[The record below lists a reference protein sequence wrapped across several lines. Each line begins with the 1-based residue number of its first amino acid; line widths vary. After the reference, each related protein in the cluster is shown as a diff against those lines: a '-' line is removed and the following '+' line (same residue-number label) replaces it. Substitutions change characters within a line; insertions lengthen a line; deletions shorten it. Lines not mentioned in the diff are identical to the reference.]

1 MRGLSII
8 ACATAFLGSTT
19 PAVAQQKA
27 PTPSKTPATGDEC
40 TSINGKV
47 ECKRTIERGFGAR
60 LDSAMMKRAAL
71 GLQLSP
77 TGTARDTL
85 GVFVSSVT
93 LKGPAESA
101 GIIEGDRIVSING
114 VDLRVA
120 PSDIED
126 GYASG
131 LPSHRLQREVA
142 KLTPGSRVNVRVYS
156 GGRIRD
162 VQVTAG
168 RASDLMRSRAFI
180 NFGDGP
186 GNSFIFRDGT
196 DFPPM
201 TRMELMPQMD
211 KMRMMEMM
219 PQMEKIR
226 EMMPEFRKMEM
237 SPQWRRLQ
245 ESMPE
250 FRKMELRDLPMLR
263 RNDEGLRKLD
273 EFRMLS
279 LGRVY
284 RLRTPRTRYKV
295 APDRAKVEAEK
306 KATIKADSLKK
317 LNKN

>member
-1 MRGLSII
+1 MRGLSIV
-8 ACATAFLGSTT
+8 ACAAAFVGSAAA
-19 PAVAQQKA
+19 AVAQKA
-27 PTPSKTPATGDEC
+27 PTPSKTPARGDEC
-40 TSINGKV
+40 TSSEEGKI
-47 ECKRTIERGFGAR
+47 ECKRIIERGFGAR
-60 LDSAMMKRAAL
+60 MDSAMMKRAAL

-93 LKGPAESA
+93 PKGPAENA

-120 PSDIED
+120 PGDIED

-131 LPSHRLQREVA
+131 LPSHRLQREVG
-142 KLTPGSRVNVRVYS
+142 KLTPGSKVNVRVYS

-201 TRMELMPQMD
+201 SRMELMPQMER
-211 KMRMMEMM
+211 MRMMEMM

-226 EMMPEFRKMEM
+226 EMMPQMRKMEM
-237 SPQWRRLQ
+237 FPD
-245 ESMPE
+245 E
-250 FRKMELRDLPMLR
+250 F
-263 RNDEGLRKLD
+263 RKLD

-279 LGRVY
+279 PDRVY

-295 APDRAKVEAEK
+295 APNRAKVEAEK
-306 KATIKADSLKK
+306 KARIKADSLKK
-317 LNKN
+317 LNKI

>member
-1 MRGLSII
+1 MRDLSII
-8 ACATAFLGSTT
+8 ACAAAFVGSAAA
-19 PAVAQQKA
+19 AVAQKTPPPSKA
-27 PTPSKTPATGDEC
+27 PGSGDEC
-40 TSINGKV
+40 TSTGEGKI
-47 ECKRTIERGFGAR
+47 ECRKIIERGFGAR
-60 LDSAMMKRAAL
+60 MDSAMMKRAAL

-93 LKGPAESA
+93 PKGPAENA

-120 PSDIED
+120 AGDIDD

-162 VQVTAG
+162 VQVIAA
-168 RASDLMRSRAFI
+168 RASDLRRSRAFI

-186 GNSFIFRDGT
+186 GSSFIFRDGT

-201 TRMELMPQMD
+201 AELMPQMER
-211 KMRMMEMM
+211 MRMTM
-219 PQMEKIR
+219 PQMEKFR
-226 EMMPEFRKMEM
+226 ELMPEMRKMEM
-237 SPQWRRLQ
+237 SPEWRRLR

-250 FRKMELRDLPMLR
+250 FRKMEMRDFPMLR
-263 RNDEGLRKLD
+263 RDEEGLRKLD

-279 LGRVY
+279 PDRVY
-284 RLRTPRTRYKV
+284 RLRSPRTRYKV
-295 APDRAKVEAEK
+295 APNRANVEAEK
-306 KATIKADSLKK
+306 KARIKADSLKK
-317 LNKN
+317 LKKN

>member
-1 MRGLSII
+1 MTRLSII
-8 ACATAFLGSTT
+8 ACAAAFVGGTVPGAAQLKTT
-19 PAVAQQKA
+19 
-27 PTPSKTPATGDEC
+27 TPSKTPATGEEC
-40 TSINGKV
+40 TATGEGKV
-47 ECKRTIERGFGAR
+47 ECKRLFERGFGSR

-93 LKGPAESA
+93 PKGPAENA

-120 PSDIED
+120 PGDIED

-131 LPSHRLQREVA
+131 LPSHRLQREVR
-142 KLTPGSRVNVRVYS
+142 KLTPGSKVNVRVYS

-186 GNSFIFRDGT
+186 GNSFIFRDGAE
-196 DFPPM
+196 FPPM
-201 TRMELMPQMD
+201 ARMELMPQMER
-211 KMRMMEMM
+211 MRMMEMM
-219 PQMEKIR
+219 PQM
-226 EMMPEFRKMEM
+226 RKMEM
-237 SPQWRRLQ
+237 FPD
-245 ESMPE
+245 E
-250 FRKMELRDLPMLR
+250 F
-263 RNDEGLRKLD
+263 RKLD

-279 LGRVY
+279 PDRVY

-295 APDRAKVEAEK
+295 APNRAKVEAEK
-306 KATIKADSLKK
+306 KARIKADSLKK
-317 LNKN
+317 LNKI

>member
-1 MRGLSII
+1 MRGLSVV
-8 ACATAFLGSTT
+8 ACAAAFLGSTAS
-19 PAVAQQKA
+19 AVAQQKSTA
-27 PTPSKTPATGDEC
+27 PSRTPATGDEC
-40 TSINGKV
+40 SSTEEGKI
-47 ECKRTIERGFGAR
+47 ECKRIIERGFGAR

-93 LKGPAESA
+93 PKGPAENA

-120 PSDIED
+120 PGDIDD

-131 LPSHRLQREVA
+131 LPSHRLQREVG
-142 KLTPGSRVNVRVYS
+142 KLTPGSKVNVRVYS

-201 TRMELMPQMD
+201 ARMDLMPQMER
-211 KMRMMEMM
+211 MRLMEMM
-219 PQMEKIR
+219 PQMERIR
-226 EMMPEFRKMEM
+226 EMMPQMRKMEM
-237 SPQWRRLQ
+237 SPDL
-245 ESMPE
+245 
-250 FRKMELRDLPMLR
+250 FRKFDEL
-263 RNDEGLRKLD
+263 
-273 EFRMLS
+273 RMLS
-279 LGRVY
+279 PSRTY
-284 RLRTPRTRYKV
+284 RIRTPRTRYKA

-306 KATIKADSLKK
+306 KARIKADSLRKLKK
-317 LNKN
+317 I